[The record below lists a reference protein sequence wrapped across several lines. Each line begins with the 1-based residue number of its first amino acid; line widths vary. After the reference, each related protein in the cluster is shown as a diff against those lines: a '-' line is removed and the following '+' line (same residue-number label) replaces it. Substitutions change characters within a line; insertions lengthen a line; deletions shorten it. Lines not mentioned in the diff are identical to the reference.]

1 MRKAFDETK
10 ALSAPSAKSDEE
22 KIMCSARGCSNQWSL
37 KSDRLCYAH
46 RDAERH
52 NWPAVTDEQRR
63 IIEDIA
69 YANANPP
76 PPVAKVSIAEKREI
90 LDRLRKL
97 FDRVQ
102 DPLGWAKT
110 LRDREKAG
118 DSLTRAQREMWR
130 AAMGEGDANIPA
142 DDFERTNA
150 LKAQSAKQVADY
162 SKRHGIPL

>member
-10 ALSAPSAKSDEE
+10 ALSERGAKHDEE
-22 KIMCSARGCSNQWSL
+22 KIMCSARGCPNQWSL

-52 NWPAVTDEQRR
+52 TWPAVTDEQRR

-76 PPVAKVSIAEKREI
+76 PPVAKVSTAEKREI
-90 LDRLRKL
+90 LARLRRV
-97 FDRVQ
+97 FDRVH
-102 DPLGWAKT
+102 DPLGWAKA
-110 LRDREKAG
+110 LREREKAG

-150 LKAQSAKQVADY
+150 LKAQSSKQVEDY
-162 SKRHGIPL
+162 AKRHGIDL